1 MDQTTREHLN
11 NLHSNDADRRY
22 ASFQYIINLTNQ
34 PVDWAY
40 EVWDDLLNL
49 LRTGDNHQRTIAV
62 QVLSTLAKSDTEKR
76 MLKDLDQLLVV
87 TKDEKFVTARHSL
100 QSLWKVAV
108 VSDDLKKK
116 VVDNLSKRFDECI
129 TEKNYTLVRYDI
141 LEVFRKIYDQV
152 HDDKLKDTALALI
165 HKEDN
170 VKYRKKYAG
179 LWKDLLKETEKQCR

>member
-11 NLHSNDADRRY
+11 NLHSNDADSRY

-34 PVDWAY
+34 PVNWAY

-62 QVLSTLAKSDTEKR
+62 QVLSNLAKSDNEKR
-76 MLKDLDQLLVV
+76 LLKDLDQLLVV

-129 TEKNYTLVRYDI
+129 TEKNCTLVRYDI

-152 HDDKLKDTALALI
+152 HDDKLKDTALAI
-165 HKEDN
+165 IRKEDN
-170 VKYRKKYAG
+170 VKYRKKYTG
-179 LWKDLLKETEKQCR
+179 IWKDLFKETEKQSR

>member
-34 PVDWAY
+34 PVVWAY
-40 EVWDDLLNL
+40 KVWDDLLNL

-62 QVLSTLAKSDTEKR
+62 QVLSNLAKSDTEKR
-76 MLKDLDQLLVV
+76 LLKDLDQLLVV

-108 VSDDLKKK
+108 AGEDLKKK

-129 TEKNYTLVRYDI
+129 TEKNCTLIRYDI
-141 LEVFRKIYDQV
+141 FEVFKKIYDQV
-152 HDDKLKDTALALI
+152 HDDELKDTALALI
-165 HKEDN
+165 QREDN
-170 VKYRKKYAG
+170 VKYRKKYTG
-179 LWKDLLKETEKQCR
+179 LWKDLLKET

>member
-11 NLHSNDADRRY
+11 NLHSNDADSRY

-34 PVDWAY
+34 PVDWAH

-49 LRTGDNHQRTIAV
+49 LRTGDNHQRTIAI
-62 QVLSTLAKSDTEKR
+62 QVLSNLAESDTEKR
-76 MLKDLDQLLVV
+76 LLKDLDQLLVV

-116 VVDNLSKRFDECI
+116 VVDNLK
-129 TEKNYTLVRYDI
+129 V
-141 LEVFRKIYDQV
+141 
-152 HDDKLKDTALALI
+152 TALALI
-165 HKEDN
+165 QKEDN
-170 VKYRKKYAG
+170 VKYRKKYTG
-179 LWKDLLKETEKQCR
+179 LWKDLLKETEKQSR